1 MTKEPTMI
9 KIVHPFSGMVA
20 EEKVKMEYQRS
31 ARSILLRYL
40 AASDLL
46 ADEEGVIRSPH
57 DIDIE
62 EAISI
67 CNDYGYYTFV

>member
-1 MTKEPTMI
+1 MDRSAMI

-20 EEKVKMEYQRS
+20 EEKVKM
-31 ARSILLRYL
+31 

-46 ADEEGVIRSPH
+46 ANEEGVIRSPH